1 MMIMLGS
8 VWICNINFAFLLLE
22 KVSAWKLCHIY
33 VNSYC
38 PKNEKSIEYW
48 QSEEALLDNDSNLT
62 DNLVGFNQ
70 EARRDAGELD
80 RDS

>member
-1 MMIMLGS
+1 MLGS
-8 VWICNINFAFLLLE
+8 VRICNINFAFLLLE
-22 KVSAWKLCHIY
+22 KMSAWKLCHIFA
-33 VNSYC
+33 VNTA
-38 PKNEKSIEYW
+38 KKKEKSIEYW